1 MQQPSFIIE
10 RPILFFTILSTYVR
24 YLRYVHRRVLVDD
37 TGFILIAIPII
48 DENRDS
54 QRVKS
59 LKSIRQVQGFYN
71 IGL

>member
-10 RPILFFTILSTYVR
+10 RPI
-24 YLRYVHRRVLVDD
+24 LVDD